1 MEQEQIRMVLNDLKA
16 LGMSEFS
23 CHDFIK
29 RFAANAEYEYIEMLW
44 SKRNAE
50 HPFQVVHSQMAL
62 ELENSQKEE
71 GLEFEKLTKGESINI
86 FGNKDVVQY
95 WRFI

>member
-23 CHDFIK
+23 SHDFIK

-50 HPFQVVHSQMAL
+50 HPS
-62 ELENSQKEE
+62 NSFIHKW
-71 GLEFEKLTKGESINI
+71 LLN
-86 FGNKDVVQY
+86 
-95 WRFI
+95 WRIRRKKRV